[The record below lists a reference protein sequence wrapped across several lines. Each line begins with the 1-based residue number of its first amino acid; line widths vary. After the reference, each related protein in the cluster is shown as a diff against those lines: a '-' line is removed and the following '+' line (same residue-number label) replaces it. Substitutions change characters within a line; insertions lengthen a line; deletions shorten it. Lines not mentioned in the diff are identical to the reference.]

1 MDNYTLTNDEITVV
15 IASKGA
21 ELQRLYSNQTQLE
34 YLWNGDPTFWGKK
47 SPVLFPIVGGL
58 KDNTYY
64 YNEKSYQLNRHGFA
78 RDMEFEVIY
87 QDATSISFLLEAD
100 ETTRKNYPFQ
110 FEFFV
115 YYELLDNTLAVSY
128 FVKNTDEKDILFSV
142 GAHPAFALPLVKE
155 TEFSDY
161 YLLFNKNEHAG
172 HYPLAANGL
181 IETTATPLLNNTN
194 KLPLTKSLFYT
205 DALVFKSLQSNR
217 ISIVSD
223 KTEHG
228 LTMLF
233 DNFPYMGIWSS
244 KDANF
249 ICLEP
254 WCGIADNVDTNQ
266 QLINK
271 EGMNILPPKKTF
283 SRTWAVRL
291 F

>member
-34 YLWNGDPTFWGKK
+34 YLWNGDPAFWGKK

-58 KDNTYY
+58 KENTFY

-115 YYELLDNTLAVSY
+115 YYELLDNTVVVSY

-142 GAHPAFALPLVKE
+142 GAHPAFALPLVAE

-161 YLLFNKNEHAG
+161 YLLFNKNEQTG

-181 IETTATPLLNNTN
+181 IETKATPLLNNTN
-194 KLPLTKSLFYT
+194 KLPLTKSLFYN
-205 DALVFKSLQSNR
+205 DAIIFKSLQSNR

-254 WCGIADNVDTNQ
+254 WCGVADNIDTNQ

-271 EGMNILPPKKTF
+271 EGINILPPKKTF
-283 SRTWAVRL
+283 SRTWGVRL

>member
-15 IASKGA
+15 IAGKGA

-128 FVKNTDEKDILFSV
+128 FIKNTDEKDILFSV
-142 GAHPAFALPLVKE
+142 GAHPAFALPLAKE

-161 YLLFNKNEHAG
+161 YLLFNKNEYAG

>member
-142 GAHPAFALPLVKE
+142 GAHPAFALPLAKE

-161 YLLFNKNEHAG
+161 YLLFNKNEYAG